1 MAPVAV
7 SREDAA
13 LLLSVGLTFF
23 EEEIQP
29 ELKLIRRGRKRL
41 VPVSEL
47 PRWVRANAAPVL
59 GNDARRPPMN

>member
-47 PRWVRANAAPVL
+47 QRV
-59 GNDARRPPMN
+59 RRPTPRPCSETTRGGRR